1 MSESGA
7 VPDEEEEREE
17 RGDAEEGFLGTATKV
32 AGLLAG
38 AIAAVY
44 LLGGVVIA
52 LRLLFDGFSAGSMV
66 TLLGQLP
73 RELVITTAMLEV
85 IGLAVIVGV
94 LAALCYGA
102 LNGPRERRNE
112 KDGRAV
118 TDSKELHKLDLLNSQ
133 PRKKRTYLLLVL
145 IALAL
150 TGPALFVALDL
161 VEQSKTDRL
170 IAVGFS
176 FLVTLALVASG
187 WFLLRRLAR
196 KKKWLRLPKAAAA
209 GGLWAAMALVP
220 ALMFAGLLEF
230 EDAQV
235 CTAGSFAP
243 VEGVLV
249 GETPD
254 HLLLAT
260 DFEDEE
266 SVLSLP
272 ADRVTKSEYGDLT
285 SEFICEPVS
294 AEVAAAEAAAAAEAE
309 AALGEHGSETER
321 ELATELRPWLR
332 FDSGERWRPLEVEG
346 FVAES
351 FEDGRG
357 HRACPAPGAARCP
370 DVDGIEELTSEVA
383 FLDIHGEKNRDDDG
397 GDGGEFNTPSDCERP
412 AVVRDCVN
420 GEGSVTYYR
429 RTSHRGRWYWDY
441 WWFFRFNDY
450 TGKVNE
456 CQIICGDHEGD
467 WEGVTVIT
475 TAAIR
480 PEVLGTIYA
489 THKDRVMVGAPILP
503 VVGTH
508 PLVFVA
514 KGTHASYPFRC
525 GGECDQYSPLPGFSQ
540 THLPEESHD
549 GRASWVHNRDDS
561 CEEAECVRPLSEAV
575 SGVNDSLP
583 FAGSWAAWS
592 GAWGETCYSEDCRKH
607 HESSP
612 RSPGRQARYQCP
624 WVPTRLARPG
634 ARDATRT
641 GSREVG
647 DMKRLLA
654 ACEAQRGGL

>member
-1 MSESGA
+1 MRESAA
-7 VPDEEEEREE
+7 VRE
-17 RGDAEEGFLGTATKV
+17 DEEGFLSTATKV

-85 IGLAVIVGV
+85 IGLATIVGIV
-94 LAALCYGA
+94 AALGYGA
-102 LNGPRERRNE
+102 WDGPKVRRNE
-112 KDGRAV
+112 KDGEPV
-118 TDSKELHKLDLLNSQ
+118 TNWAALRDLDRLTSQ
-133 PRKKRTYLLLVL
+133 PRARRTFLLLVL

-150 TGPALFVALDL
+150 TGPAIFVALDL
-161 VEQSKTDRL
+161 VGQSKTDRL
-170 IAVGFS
+170 GAVGFS
-176 FLVTLALVASG
+176 FLITLSLVATG

-196 KKKWLRLPKAAAA
+196 KKWSRLPKAAAA
-209 GGLWAAMALVP
+209 GGLWAVMALVP
-220 ALMFAGLLEF
+220 AVMLAGLLEF

-260 DFEDEE
+260 DFGNEE

-285 SEFICEPVS
+285 SEFICEPVD

-309 AALGEHGSETER
+309 AALGEHGSEAER

-332 FDSGERWRPLEVEG
+332 FDSGEHWRPLEVED

-351 FEDGRG
+351 FEDGQG
-357 HRACPAPGAARCP
+357 HRACPTPEAARCP
-370 DVDGIEELTSEVA
+370 DVDDIEGLKSEVA
-383 FLDIHGEKNRDDDG
+383 FLDIHGDG
-397 GDGGEFNTPSDCERP
+397 GNGVDFGTPSECEGP
-412 AVVRDCVN
+412 SSVRDCVE
-420 GEGSVTYYR
+420 GESSVVYYR
-429 RTSHRGRWYWDY
+429 RTTHRGRWYWDY
-441 WWFFRFNDY
+441 WWFFRYNDY
-450 TGKVNE
+450 AGKVNK
-456 CQIICGDHEGD
+456 CRFICGDHEGD

-475 TAAIR
+475 TASIR

-503 VVGTH
+503 IVGTH
-508 PLVFVA
+508 SLVFIA

-549 GRASWVHNRDDS
+549 GSTSWPHNREES
-561 CEEAECVRPLSEAV
+561 CEEAECVRPLPEAV
-575 SGVNDSLP
+575 NGVNDSLP

-592 GAWGETCYSEDCRKH
+592 GAWGETCYSKDCPKH

-612 RSPGRQARYQCP
+612 RSPGRQPRYQCP

-654 ACEAQRGGL
+654 TCEAQRGGL